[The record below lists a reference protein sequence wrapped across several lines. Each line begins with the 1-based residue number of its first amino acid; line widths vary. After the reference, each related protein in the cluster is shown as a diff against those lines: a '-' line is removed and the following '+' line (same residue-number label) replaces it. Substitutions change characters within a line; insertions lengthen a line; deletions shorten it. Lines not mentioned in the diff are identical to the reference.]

1 MKKTLLFLLALVLLA
16 ACKNNQK
23 GTSAEDPLQT
33 EKTPEPVGADLDE
46 NGCKGSAGE
55 TWSQLLEQ
63 CIRTFEVAQRLD
75 PVGTLSD
82 SEAVLSAFVL
92 LNLDQDK
99 AEVYL
104 PDLEGS
110 AILEQ
115 QTDSTY
121 GGVSLLYNRL
131 RSTLSTDG
139 VVVYQAP

>member
-1 MKKTLLFLLALVLLA
+1 M
-16 ACKNNQK
+16 
-23 GTSAEDPLQT
+23 
-33 EKTPEPVGADLDE
+33 GADLDE